1 MSPSPLSC
9 TPHRFPRVWAQGD
22 AWDRAVPLPGGAEQG
37 RGRSEEAAAVGAA
50 LCHGIKRCCSWI
62 LVSEA
67 SDGAGRP
74 HPAPFSLGLPWG
86 MRSGAEHTKMTN
98 LMVPAPGWHVQ
109 ALQLLPLYPCLKNH
123 RIFHFSPL
131 CCGYELPLPA
141 GAERPS
147 ALWAGSSGEVQ
158 GMEGSGGE
166 AGKLGNAPVGMGKR
180 GLCNSQP
187 LIKGL

>member
-1 MSPSPLSC
+1 MSC
-9 TPHRFPRVWAQGD
+9 GHRGTHGTGQCHCLGD
-22 AWDRAVPLPGGAEQG
+22 AERG
-37 RGRSEEAAAVGAA
+37 RGRSEEAAAIRAA
-50 LCHGIKRCCSWI
+50 SCHGIKRCCSWI
-62 LVSEA
+62 LVLEA
-67 SDGAGRP
+67 SDGTGGP

-86 MRSGAEHTKMTN
+86 VRSGAEHSKMIK
-98 LMVPAPGWHVQ
+98 LMVSAPGWHGC
-109 ALQLLPLYPCLKNH
+109 AGFAASASLSMPENH
-123 RIFHFSPL
+123 RVFHFSPW
-131 CCGYELPLPA
+131 CCGYKLPLPA

-147 ALWAGSSGEVQ
+147 TLLAGSSGEVQ